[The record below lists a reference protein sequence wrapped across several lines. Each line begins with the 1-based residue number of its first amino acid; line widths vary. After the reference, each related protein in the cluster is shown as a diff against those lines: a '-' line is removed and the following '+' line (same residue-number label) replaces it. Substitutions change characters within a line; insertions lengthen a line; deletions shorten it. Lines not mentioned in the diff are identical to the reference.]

1 MTHPDLKSNKSQED
15 EKNVSKQSNLQRAK
29 TCFLKGVSYFSG
41 DMEVFAK
48 WMEKQFFLLQLL
60 DWVLRGAAQVM
71 FVNNPLSGLIIFA
84 GLVLQNYWWA
94 LNGFVGT
101 LFATI
106 SALILQ
112 QNRGAI
118 AAGLYGYNGILVGL
132 LMAVFS
138 NAGNWYWWLL
148 LPNIFMSM
156 MCPVV
161 SSALA
166 SINSRWDLPV
176 FTLPFNILVCLHM
189 VATGHYNHHFPQ
201 VLIQPRS
208 ELPNITWA
216 EIDVA
221 KLFMSVPVGVG
232 QVYGCDNP
240 WTGGIFIISLFISSP
255 ITCAHAVLG
264 SAVGMVSGLALAA
277 PFGDIYFGLWGYN
290 CVLACIA
297 IGGMFYALT
306 WQVHLLAM
314 TCAFFCAYLG
324 SAIANIMSR
333 FGLPACTWPFCLSA
347 LTFLLLTTGTNRI
360 FKLPLA
366 KVTYPEK
373 NLVFFWKMKK
383 QEKMEKAEKEKL
395 EREEQQKAIEEEMI
409 LNEKEQLRLQ
419 LERMEGG
426 GQESEALEGQ
436 RDEMYVEDD
445 TPEVEDHATEEKE
458 RIDSE
463 EQRLQSK
470 DCNPIPIT
478 HPCLEWAHGGTDL
491 SNMLV
496 HLYKTPAKSR
506 RWYISLSG
514 YILDMCMTNSWL
526 VYKRDHDLLKQK
538 PMSLESFCLAVAHS
552 LNQVNKPAPKVGQPS
567 LSSSPLLRIATH
579 LNPHDQNH
587 K

>member
-1 MTHPDLKSNKSQED
+1 YGGAHATSGSSELPTEQED
-15 EKNVSKQSNLQRAK
+15 KPEEGSGGPATQTSRARFRK
-29 TCFLKGVSYFSG
+29 FLSYFAG
-41 DMEVFAK
+41 DMAPFGK
-48 WMEKQFFLLQLL
+48 WMERQFILLKLL
-60 DWVLRGAAQVM
+60 DWVLRGASQVM

-84 GLVLQNYWWA
+84 GLILQNYWWA

-138 NAGNWYWWLL
+138 NKGDWYWWLL

-156 MCPVV
+156 MCPIV

-208 ELPNITWA
+208 ELPNITWS
-216 EIDVA
+216 ELDVA
-221 KLFMSVPVGVG
+221 KLFMSVPVGIG

-306 WQVHLLAM
+306 WQVHLLAL

-324 SAIANIMSR
+324 SAIANIMST

-347 LTFLLLTTGTNRI
+347 LTFLLLTTETNKI

-366 KVTYPEK
+366 KVNYPEK
-373 NLVFFWKMKK
+373 NLGFYWKMKR
-383 QEKMEKAEKEKL
+383 QEKAEKERL
-395 EREEQQKAIEEEMI
+395 EKEKQRIVDEENVF
-409 LNEKEQLRLQ
+409 NEKEQLRLE
-419 LERMEGG
+419 LELMEEGKV
-426 GQESEALEGQ
+426 QNKAAECKNELSCITESK
-436 RDEMYVEDD
+436 VE
-445 TPEVEDHATEEKE
+445 KQ
-458 RIDSE
+458 DSE
-463 EQRLQSK
+463 NAGNNDGEMSVAG
-470 DCNPIPIT
+470 
-478 HPCLEWAHGGTDL
+478 E
-491 SNMLV
+491 
-496 HLYKTPAKSR
+496 
-506 RWYISLSG
+506 
-514 YILDMCMTNSWL
+514 
-526 VYKRDHDLLKQK
+526 RD
-538 PMSLESFCLAVAHS
+538 
-552 LNQVNKPAPKVGQPS
+552 
-567 LSSSPLLRIATH
+567 
-579 LNPHDQNH
+579 
-587 K
+587 

>member
-1 MTHPDLKSNKSQED
+1 MQGSHCTKDIQKNIICSTSAALDTTSPASTFTELQPLMAHPDRPSEHENSQED
-15 EKNVSKQSNLQRAK
+15 RKEKDPTSLQRSRA
-29 TCFLKGVSYFSG
+29 CFLKGLSYFSG
-41 DMEVFAK
+41 DMEVFGK
-48 WMEKQFFLLQLL
+48 WMGKQFFLLQLL

-71 FVNNPLSGLIIFA
+71 FVNNPLSGLIIFG
-84 GLVLQNYWWA
+84 GLILQNYWLA

-138 NAGNWYWWLL
+138 KKGDWYWWLL

-156 MCPVV
+156 MCPIV

-189 VATGHYNHHFPQ
+189 VATGHYNQHFPQ

-208 ELPNITWA
+208 EMANITWA

-221 KLFMSVPVGVG
+221 KLFMAVPVGIG

-306 WQVHLLAM
+306 WQVHLLAI
-314 TCAFFCAYLG
+314 TCAFFCAYLS
-324 SAIANIMSR
+324 SAIAHIMSR

-347 LTFLLLTTGTNRI
+347 LTFLLLTTETNRI

-373 NLVFFWKMKK
+373 NLSFFWKMKK
-383 QEKMEKAEKEKL
+383 QEKMEKAEEARK
-395 EREEQQKAIEEEMI
+395 EREEQQKAIEDEVI
-409 LNEKEQLRLQ
+409 LNEKEKLRLELDRIEQ
-419 LERMEGG
+419 GRVASEVSER
-426 GQESEALEGQ
+426 QN
-436 RDEMYVEDD
+436 DE
-445 TPEVEDHATEEKE
+445 T
-458 RIDSE
+458 
-463 EQRLQSK
+463 
-470 DCNPIPIT
+470 
-478 HPCLEWAHGGTDL
+478 
-491 SNMLV
+491 LV
-496 HLYKTPAKSR
+496 
-506 RWYISLSG
+506 
-514 YILDMCMTNSWL
+514 
-526 VYKRDHDLLKQK
+526 
-538 PMSLESFCLAVAHS
+538 
-552 LNQVNKPAPKVGQPS
+552 
-567 LSSSPLLRIATH
+567 
-579 LNPHDQNH
+579 
-587 K
+587 

>member
-1 MTHPDLKSNKSQED
+1 MPRSLFTKELQPLMAQLDLTCEND
-15 EKNVSKQSNLQRAK
+15 KQAVQPAAQVTCLRRAK
-29 TCFLKGVSYFSG
+29 ARFLKGVSYFSG
-41 DMEVFAK
+41 DMAIFAK

-84 GLVLQNYWWA
+84 GLILQNYWWA

-106 SALILQ
+106 SALILR

-148 LPNIFMSM
+148 LPNIFLSM

-176 FTLPFNILVCLHM
+176 FTLPFNILVCLHI

-201 VLIQPRS
+201 VLIQPRT
-208 ELPNITWA
+208 ELPNITWE

-264 SAVGMVSGLALAA
+264 STIGMLTGLALAA
-277 PFGDIYFGLWGYN
+277 PFGAIYFGLWGYN

-306 WQVHLLAM
+306 WQVHLLAI
-314 TCAFFCAYLG
+314 TCGFYCAYLG
-324 SAIANIMSR
+324 SAIANMMSV

-347 LTFLLLTTGTNRI
+347 LTFLLITTETNKI

-373 NLVFFWKMKK
+373 NLCYFWKMKK
-383 QEKMEKAEKEKL
+383 QEKQEKME
-395 EREEQQKAIEEEMI
+395 EEQKKKKEEEQRANVDELI
-409 LNEKEQLRLQ
+409 LNEKEELRLNISA
-419 LERMEGG
+419 ME
-426 GQESEALEGQ
+426 EANMTQIVIGPQTETDQSDTGEETTTEDNQ
-436 RDEMYVEDD
+436 THEMLTDYV
-445 TPEVEDHATEEKE
+445 
-458 RIDSE
+458 
-463 EQRLQSK
+463 
-470 DCNPIPIT
+470 
-478 HPCLEWAHGGTDL
+478 
-491 SNMLV
+491 
-496 HLYKTPAKSR
+496 
-506 RWYISLSG
+506 
-514 YILDMCMTNSWL
+514 
-526 VYKRDHDLLKQK
+526 
-538 PMSLESFCLAVAHS
+538 
-552 LNQVNKPAPKVGQPS
+552 
-567 LSSSPLLRIATH
+567 
-579 LNPHDQNH
+579 
-587 K
+587 

>member
-1 MTHPDLKSNKSQED
+1 MDGNQKLLWSCLVE
-15 EKNVSKQSNLQRAK
+15 R
-29 TCFLKGVSYFSG
+29 
-41 DMEVFAK
+41 
-48 WMEKQFFLLQLL
+48 FFLLQLL

-84 GLVLQNYWWA
+84 GLILQNYWWA

-138 NAGNWYWWLL
+138 NAGDWYWWLL

-156 MCPVV
+156 MCPIV

-189 VATGHYNHHFPQ
+189 VATGHYNHHFSQ

-221 KLFMSVPVGVG
+221 KLFMSVPVGIG

-264 SAVGMVSGLALAA
+264 STVGMVSGLALAA

-306 WQVHLLAM
+306 WQVHLLAI

-324 SAIANIMSR
+324 SAIANIMST

-347 LTFLLLTTGTNRI
+347 LTFLLLTTGAKRI

-373 NLVFFWKMKK
+373 NLAFYWKLKK
-383 QEKMEKAEKEKL
+383 QEKAETVETAEKAEKAKK
-395 EREEQQKAIEEEMI
+395 EREEQQKAIEEEI
-409 LNEKEQLRLQ
+409 TQNEKEQLKLKLQ
-419 LERMEGG
+419 LME
-426 GQESEALEGQ
+426 EGKAG
-436 RDEMYVEDD
+436 ETAKVKNGKAHVEDS
-445 TPEVEDHATEEKE
+445 TVEVEEQVTESDKN
-458 RIDSE
+458 R
-463 EQRLQSK
+463 K
-470 DCNPIPIT
+470 DIP
-478 HPCLEWAHGGTDL
+478 DDY
-491 SNMLV
+491 V
-496 HLYKTPAKSR
+496 
-506 RWYISLSG
+506 
-514 YILDMCMTNSWL
+514 
-526 VYKRDHDLLKQK
+526 
-538 PMSLESFCLAVAHS
+538 
-552 LNQVNKPAPKVGQPS
+552 
-567 LSSSPLLRIATH
+567 
-579 LNPHDQNH
+579 
-587 K
+587 

>member
-1 MTHPDLKSNKSQED
+1 MTGSHNTKDIHKNISSSTSAPVPISSAAPVFTELHPLMAHPEHNPSQED
-15 EKNVSKQSNLQRAK
+15 KMEGQAK
-29 TCFLKGVSYFSG
+29 TAEASRWHRTWARFLKGVSYFSG

-48 WMEKQFFLLQLL
+48 WMERQFFLLQLL

-84 GLVLQNYWWA
+84 GLILQNYWWA

-106 SALILQ
+106 SALFLQ
-112 QNRGAI
+112 QSRGAI

-138 NAGNWYWWLL
+138 NAGDWYWWLL

-156 MCPVV
+156 MCPIV

-208 ELPNITWA
+208 ELPNITWS
-216 EIDVA
+216 EINVA
-221 KLFMSVPVGVG
+221 KLFRSVPVGIG

-264 SAVGMVSGLALAA
+264 SAVGMVSGLALSA
-277 PFGDIYFGLWGYN
+277 PFEDIYFGLWGYN

-306 WQVHLLAM
+306 WRVHLLAI
-314 TCAFFCAYLG
+314 TCALFCAYLG
-324 SAIANIMSR
+324 SAIANVMSR

-347 LTFLLLTTGTNRI
+347 LTFLLLTTGTKAI

-373 NLVFFWKMKK
+373 NLAFYWRMIK
-383 QEKMEKAEKEKL
+383 QEKAEKAEKERK
-395 EREEQQKAIEEEMI
+395 EREEPLKAVNEQVI
-409 LNEKEQLRLQ
+409 LNEKEQLKLELQ
-419 LERMEGG
+419 QMEEGK
-426 GQESEALEGQ
+426 QEGEN
-436 RDEMYVEDD
+436 EMTTEDD
-445 TPEVEDHATEEKE
+445 QRVNVEETNRQNTFNEVV
-458 RIDSE
+458 
-463 EQRLQSK
+463 L
-470 DCNPIPIT
+470 
-478 HPCLEWAHGGTDL
+478 
-491 SNMLV
+491 
-496 HLYKTPAKSR
+496 
-506 RWYISLSG
+506 
-514 YILDMCMTNSWL
+514 LDY
-526 VYKRDHDLLKQK
+526 V
-538 PMSLESFCLAVAHS
+538 
-552 LNQVNKPAPKVGQPS
+552 
-567 LSSSPLLRIATH
+567 
-579 LNPHDQNH
+579 
-587 K
+587 

>member
-1 MTHPDLKSNKSQED
+1 MQLWGNWQPTQPEPILGRMPGSHSAKDIQKNITCSIERSTGTTATSTATSFTELQPLMAQPKMPSKDDQSQD
-15 EKNVSKQSNLQRAK
+15 NGQPAGVTRRQRAK
-29 TCFLKGVSYFSG
+29 ACVLKGLSYFAG
-41 DMEVFAK
+41 DMKPFAK
-48 WMEKQFFLLQLL
+48 WMENQFILLQLL

-84 GLVLQNYWWA
+84 GLILQNYWWA

-112 QNRGAI
+112 QSRGAI

-138 NAGNWYWWLL
+138 NAGDWYWWLL

-156 MCPVV
+156 MCPIV

-208 ELPNITWA
+208 EFPNITWA

-221 KLFMSVPVGVG
+221 KLFMSVPVGIG

-306 WQVHLLAM
+306 WQVHLLAI

-324 SAIANIMSR
+324 SAIANIMSQ

-366 KVTYPEK
+366 KVNYPEK
-373 NLVFFWKMKK
+373 NLAYFWKMKK
-383 QEKMEKAEKEKL
+383 QEKMEKAEKEK
-395 EREEQQKAIEEEMI
+395 EVQQKAMEEGL
-409 LNEKEQLRLQ
+409 LNEKEQLRMQ
-419 LERMEGG
+419 LERMEAEKV
-426 GQESEALEGQ
+426 ESGASADTNDKAHAEEHTPDDQ
-436 RDEMYVEDD
+436 DEI
-445 TPEVEDHATEEKE
+445 PEVTSD
-458 RIDSE
+458 D
-463 EQRLQSK
+463 
-470 DCNPIPIT
+470 N
-478 HPCLEWAHGGTDL
+478 
-491 SNMLV
+491 V
-496 HLYKTPAKSR
+496 
-506 RWYISLSG
+506 
-514 YILDMCMTNSWL
+514 
-526 VYKRDHDLLKQK
+526 
-538 PMSLESFCLAVAHS
+538 
-552 LNQVNKPAPKVGQPS
+552 
-567 LSSSPLLRIATH
+567 
-579 LNPHDQNH
+579 
-587 K
+587 

>member
-1 MTHPDLKSNKSQED
+1 MANPVQQSEHEKSQG
-15 EKNVSKQSNLQRAK
+15 EKTDARTPAGPTNLQKTRA
-29 TCFLKGVSYFSG
+29 CLLKGLSYFSG
-41 DMEVFAK
+41 DMPVFGK
-48 WMEKQFFLLQLL
+48 WMEKQFLLLQLL

-71 FVNNPLSGLIIFA
+71 FVNNPLSGLIIFG
-84 GLVLQNYWWA
+84 GLILQNYWWA

-118 AAGLYGYNGILVGL
+118 AAGLYGYNGILVAAL
-132 LMAVFS
+132 
-138 NAGNWYWWLL
+138 
-148 LPNIFMSM
+148 
-156 MCPVV
+156 CPFL

-216 EIDVA
+216 DIDVA
-221 KLFMSVPVGVG
+221 KLFRSVPVGIG

-240 WTGGIFIISLFISSP
+240 WTGGIFIIALFISSP
-255 ITCAHAVLG
+255 ITCIHAVLG

-277 PFGDIYFGLWGYN
+277 PFESIYFGLWGYN

-306 WQVHLLAM
+306 WQVHLLAI

-324 SAIANIMSR
+324 SAIANVMST

-347 LTFLLLTTGTNRI
+347 LTFLLITAETKKI

-373 NLVFFWKMKK
+373 NLGFFWKLKK
-383 QEKMEKAEKEKL
+383 QEKMEKREKERK
-395 EREEQQKAIEEEMI
+395 EKEEQQKAIEENLR
-409 LNEKEQLRLQ
+409 LNEKEQLRLE
-419 LERMEGG
+419 LERMEEGKTASDESKEQNEDTHTEDPG
-426 GQESEALEGQ
+426 SEVGQQG
-436 RDEMYVEDD
+436 
-445 TPEVEDHATEEKE
+445 TEEE
-458 RIDSE
+458 DTNNNLIEVTVTDS
-463 EQRLQSK
+463 
-470 DCNPIPIT
+470 
-478 HPCLEWAHGGTDL
+478 
-491 SNMLV
+491 V
-496 HLYKTPAKSR
+496 
-506 RWYISLSG
+506 
-514 YILDMCMTNSWL
+514 
-526 VYKRDHDLLKQK
+526 
-538 PMSLESFCLAVAHS
+538 
-552 LNQVNKPAPKVGQPS
+552 
-567 LSSSPLLRIATH
+567 
-579 LNPHDQNH
+579 
-587 K
+587 

>member
-1 MTHPDLKSNKSQED
+1 EVHPTS
-15 EKNVSKQSNLQRAK
+15 EKTRPLALQKARDN
-29 TCFLKGVSYFSG
+29 FLKGVSYFSG
-41 DMEVFAK
+41 DMEVFGK

-71 FVNNPLSGLIIFA
+71 FVNNPLSGLIIFG
-84 GLVLQNYWWA
+84 GLILQNYWWA

-156 MCPVV
+156 MCPIV

-189 VATGHYNHHFPQ
+189 VATGHYNHYFPQ

-306 WQVHLLAM
+306 WQVHLLAI

-324 SAIANIMSR
+324 SAIANSMSTVIWTSSLHMA
-333 FGLPACTWPFCLSA
+333 FLFVYQQDFQAAACQSHL
-347 LTFLLLTTGTNRI
+347 
-360 FKLPLA
+360 
-366 KVTYPEK
+366 PEK

-383 QEKMEKAEKEKL
+383 QEKMEKAEKEKK
-395 EREEQQKAIEEEMI
+395 EREQLQRAIEDEAI
-409 LNEKEQLRLQ
+409 LNEKEQLRLE
-419 LERMEGG
+419 LEKME
-426 GQESEALEGQ
+426 EG
-436 RDEMYVEDD
+436 R
-445 TPEVEDHATEEKE
+445 EEFVK
-458 RIDSE
+458 
-463 EQRLQSK
+463 
-470 DCNPIPIT
+470 N
-478 HPCLEWAHGGTDL
+478 
-491 SNMLV
+491 
-496 HLYKTPAKSR
+496 KSL
-506 RWYISLSG
+506 I
-514 YILDMCMTNSWL
+514 
-526 VYKRDHDLLKQK
+526 
-538 PMSLESFCLAVAHS
+538 
-552 LNQVNKPAPKVGQPS
+552 
-567 LSSSPLLRIATH
+567 
-579 LNPHDQNH
+579 
-587 K
+587 

>member
-1 MTHPDLKSNKSQED
+1 MLGHMPVSHCTKDIQRKINFSNFLNQPTSSPANTFTELQSLMAPDDKAGDSVEPAKPKTLLR
-15 EKNVSKQSNLQRAK
+15 VRA
-29 TCFLKGVSYFSG
+29 CFLKGVSYFSG
-41 DMEVFAK
+41 DMKVYGQ

-84 GLVLQNYWWA
+84 GLILQNYWWA

-138 NAGNWYWWLL
+138 SAGAWYWWLL

-189 VATGHYNHHFPQ
+189 VATGYYNPYFPQ
-201 VLIQPRS
+201 VNIQPRS
-208 ELPNITWA
+208 AMPNITWA
-216 EIDVA
+216 QLDVA
-221 KLFMSVPVGVG
+221 KLFMSVPVGIG

-255 ITCAHAVLG
+255 ITCAHAVIG

-306 WQVHLLAM
+306 WQVHLLAI
-314 TCAFFCAYLG
+314 TCAFFCAYLS

-347 LTFLLLTTGTNRI
+347 LTFLLLTTETNKI

-373 NLVFFWKMKK
+373 NLRFFWKLKK
-383 QEKMEKAEKEKL
+383 KEKMEKAEKERK
-395 EREEQQKAIEEEMI
+395 EVEEQKKIIKETMI
-409 LNEKEQLRLQ
+409 LNEQEKRV
-419 LERMEGG
+419 LERMEEGRE
-426 GQESEALEGQ
+426 ESERSEGND
-436 RDEMYVEDD
+436 DE
-445 TPEVEDHATEEKE
+445 THGEDHAPGVQQQHTA
-458 RIDSE
+458 
-463 EQRLQSK
+463 
-470 DCNPIPIT
+470 N
-478 HPCLEWAHGGTDL
+478 
-491 SNMLV
+491 
-496 HLYKTPAKSR
+496 TPVE
-506 RWYISLSG
+506 
-514 YILDMCMTNSWL
+514 N
-526 VYKRDHDLLKQK
+526 
-538 PMSLESFCLAVAHS
+538 
-552 LNQVNKPAPKVGQPS
+552 
-567 LSSSPLLRIATH
+567 
-579 LNPHDQNH
+579 
-587 K
+587 

>member
-1 MTHPDLKSNKSQED
+1 MKISSSNVLPSASTLSTLYLQELRPLMTNPVVELGGGPALSKAQE
-15 EKNVSKQSNLQRAK
+15 EKTIAGQAPTPSPVRRAWRR
-29 TCFLKGVSYFSG
+29 FLHGVSYFSG
-41 DMEVFAK
+41 DMTVFGE
-48 WMEKQFFLLQLL
+48 WMQKQFFLLQLC

-84 GLVLQNYWWA
+84 GLALQNLWWA
-94 LNGFVGT
+94 LNGFTGT

-106 SALILQ
+106 SALILK

-156 MCPVV
+156 ACPVV

-176 FTLPFNILVCLHM
+176 FTLPFNILVCVHM
-189 VATGHYNHHFPQ
+189 VATGHYNNYFPQ

-208 ELPNITWA
+208 QLPNITWA
-216 EIDVA
+216 EVDVA
-221 KLFMSVPVGVG
+221 KLFRAVPVGIG

-255 ITCAHAVLG
+255 ITCAHAIIG

-277 PFGDIYFGLWGYN
+277 PFENIYFGLWGYN

-297 IGGMFYALT
+297 IGGMFYGLT
-306 WQVHLLAM
+306 WQVHLLAI

-324 SAIANIMSR
+324 SAIANIMSA

-347 LTFLLLTTGTNRI
+347 LTFLLITTETNSI

-373 NLVFFWKMKK
+373 NLRFFWQLRKT
-383 QEKMEKAEKEKL
+383 ERTERAREEEREEKEKEK
-395 EREEQQKAIEEEMI
+395 EREEFRLQMERIEED
-409 LNEKEQLRLQ
+409 RSTG
-419 LERMEGG
+419 EGTG
-426 GQESEALEGQ
+426 GQN
-436 RDEMYVEDD
+436 RN
-445 TPEVEDHATEEKE
+445 TET
-458 RIDSE
+458 R
-463 EQRLQSK
+463 
-470 DCNPIPIT
+470 
-478 HPCLEWAHGGTDL
+478 
-491 SNMLV
+491 
-496 HLYKTPAKSR
+496 
-506 RWYISLSG
+506 
-514 YILDMCMTNSWL
+514 
-526 VYKRDHDLLKQK
+526 
-538 PMSLESFCLAVAHS
+538 
-552 LNQVNKPAPKVGQPS
+552 
-567 LSSSPLLRIATH
+567 
-579 LNPHDQNH
+579 
-587 K
+587 

>member
-1 MTHPDLKSNKSQED
+1 MTAQHSSKAPCVSTSAVPTVSSPDSPFTELQPLMALPEVKPE
-15 EKNVSKQSNLQRAK
+15 QSDNGQPETPPAQPPRKVRA
-29 TCFLKGVSYFSG
+29 CILKGLSYFAG
-41 DMEVFAK
+41 DMTPFAK
-48 WMEKQFFLLQLL
+48 WMERQFILLQII

-84 GLVLQNYWWA
+84 GLILQNYWWA

-101 LFATI
+101 LFATL

-138 NAGNWYWWLL
+138 DKGDWYWWLL

-156 MCPVV
+156 MCPIV

-216 EIDVA
+216 EIDLP
-221 KLFMSVPVGVG
+221 KLFMSVPVGIG

-255 ITCAHAVLG
+255 ITCIHAVLG
-264 SAVGMVSGLALAA
+264 SAVGMVSGLALSA

-306 WQVHLLAM
+306 WQVHLLAI

-324 SAIANIMSR
+324 SAIANIMST

-347 LTFLLLTTGTNRI
+347 LTFLLITTGTNKI

-373 NLVFFWKMKK
+373 NLCYFKKHKK
-383 QEKMEKAEKEKL
+383 QQKREKMEKEDREKK
-395 EREEQQKAIEEEMI
+395 EEQKAIEDEVI
-409 LNEKEQLRLQ
+409 QNEKEQLRIQ
-419 LERMEGG
+419 IEQMEEGNIMSNNEDKNEP
-426 GQESEALEGQ
+426 QPQDMTVTEA
-436 RDEMYVEDD
+436 
-445 TPEVEDHATEEKE
+445 
-458 RIDSE
+458 
-463 EQRLQSK
+463 
-470 DCNPIPIT
+470 
-478 HPCLEWAHGGTDL
+478 
-491 SNMLV
+491 
-496 HLYKTPAKSR
+496 
-506 RWYISLSG
+506 
-514 YILDMCMTNSWL
+514 IL
-526 VYKRDHDLLKQK
+526 
-538 PMSLESFCLAVAHS
+538 
-552 LNQVNKPAPKVGQPS
+552 
-567 LSSSPLLRIATH
+567 
-579 LNPHDQNH
+579 
-587 K
+587 

>member
-1 MTHPDLKSNKSQED
+1 MTGSHCTKDIQKNINCSAPAAQPTRSPVTSLTELQPLMAHPDLPPENEHSQED
-15 EKNVSKQSNLQRAK
+15 KPKEQVQPAGPTRLQKAK
-29 TCFLKGVSYFSG
+29 ARFLKGVSYFSG
-41 DMEVFAK
+41 DMEVFGK
-48 WMEKQFFLLQLL
+48 WMERQFILLQLL

-84 GLVLQNYWWA
+84 GLILQNYWWA

-138 NAGNWYWWLL
+138 NAGDWYWWLL

-156 MCPVV
+156 MCPIV

-208 ELPNITWA
+208 EFPNITWA
-216 EIDVA
+216 DIDVA
-221 KLFMSVPVGVG
+221 KLFMSVPVGIG

-306 WQVHLLAM
+306 WQVHLLAV

-324 SAIANIMSR
+324 SAIAGIMSN

-373 NLVFFWKMKK
+373 NLIFFWKMKK
-383 QEKMEKAEKEKL
+383 QEKKEKAETERKEK
-395 EREEQQKAIEEEMI
+395 EEQQRAIEEEVM
-409 LNEKEQLRLQ
+409 LNEKEQLRLE
-419 LERMEGG
+419 LERMEEGKI
-426 GQESEALEGQ
+426 ESGASEDKNDKTQTNNLRLEV
-436 RDEMYVEDD
+436 DEQVSD
-445 TPEVEDHATEEKE
+445 EEKNRRNDLTE
-458 RIDSE
+458 VTVV
-463 EQRLQSK
+463 
-470 DCNPIPIT
+470 DC
-478 HPCLEWAHGGTDL
+478 
-491 SNMLV
+491 V
-496 HLYKTPAKSR
+496 
-506 RWYISLSG
+506 
-514 YILDMCMTNSWL
+514 
-526 VYKRDHDLLKQK
+526 
-538 PMSLESFCLAVAHS
+538 
-552 LNQVNKPAPKVGQPS
+552 
-567 LSSSPLLRIATH
+567 
-579 LNPHDQNH
+579 
-587 K
+587 

>member
-1 MTHPDLKSNKSQED
+1 MANPLPATITDPKKQQPS
-15 EKNVSKQSNLQRAK
+15 EKNEQRPTEGSVPLQSIKSKI
-29 TCFLKGVSYFSG
+29 FKGVSYVSG
-41 DMEVFAK
+41 DMRVFGE
-48 WMEKQFFLLQLL
+48 WMKGQFILLQIL

-84 GLVLQNYWWA
+84 GLILQNRWWA

-138 NAGNWYWWLL
+138 NAGDWYWWLL
-148 LPNIFMSM
+148 LPNIFLSM
-156 MCPVV
+156 ACPIV

-208 ELPNITWA
+208 SLPNITWS
-216 EIDVA
+216 EVDVA
-221 KLFMSVPVGVG
+221 KLFQSIPVGIG

-255 ITCAHAVLG
+255 ITCAHAIIG
-264 SAVGMVSGLALAA
+264 STVGMLSGLALAA
-277 PFGDIYFGLWGYN
+277 PFESIYFGLWGYN

-306 WQVHLLAM
+306 WQVHLLAI

-324 SAIANIMSR
+324 SATANLMSN

-347 LTFLLLTTGTNRI
+347 LTFLLMTTETNTI
-360 FKLPLA
+360 YKLPLA

-373 NLVFFWKMKK
+373 NLHYFWKMKK
-383 QEKMEKAEKEKL
+383 AEKAEKLKKEL
-395 EREEQQKAIEEEMI
+395 EEMQRVKREEGEKS
-409 LNEKEQLRLQ
+409 EKE
-419 LERMEGG
+419 EGFKLDMLNTEKG
-426 GQESEALEGQ
+426 RSDACMVTVEG
-436 RDEMYVEDD
+436 VEDVPTDNSMGVTDNKAD
-445 TPEVEDHATEEKE
+445 TED
-458 RIDSE
+458 
-463 EQRLQSK
+463 
-470 DCNPIPIT
+470 
-478 HPCLEWAHGGTDL
+478 
-491 SNMLV
+491 M
-496 HLYKTPAKSR
+496 
-506 RWYISLSG
+506 
-514 YILDMCMTNSWL
+514 
-526 VYKRDHDLLKQK
+526 
-538 PMSLESFCLAVAHS
+538 F
-552 LNQVNKPAPKVGQPS
+552 
-567 LSSSPLLRIATH
+567 
-579 LNPHDQNH
+579 
-587 K
+587 

>member
-1 MTHPDLKSNKSQED
+1 MDHSDLPPTRINYEEEKKDKKED
-15 EKNVSKQSNLQRAK
+15 QVQPAGPTALQKARSR
-29 TCFLKGVSYFSG
+29 FLKGVSYFSG
-41 DMEVFAK
+41 DMEVFGK
-48 WMEKQFFLLQLL
+48 WMEKQFLLLQLL

-84 GLVLQNYWWA
+84 GLILQNYWWA

-138 NAGNWYWWLL
+138 NAGDWYWWLL

-156 MCPVV
+156 MCPIV

-189 VATGHYNHHFPQ
+189 VATGHYNHHFNQ

-221 KLFMSVPVGVG
+221 KLFMSVPVGIG

-240 WTGGIFIISLFISSP
+240 WTGGIFIVSLFISSP

-306 WQVHLLAM
+306 WQVHLLAI

-324 SAIANIMSR
+324 SAIANLMST

-347 LTFLLLTTGTNRI
+347 LTFLLLTTGTKRI

-373 NLVFFWKMKK
+373 NLAFYWKLKK
-383 QEKMEKAEKEKL
+383 QEKAEKAEKAEKE
-395 EREEQQKAIEEEMI
+395 EEQQKAIEEENI
-409 LNEKEQLRLQ
+409 RNEREQLKSKFLMM
-419 LERMEGG
+419 ME
-426 GQESEALEGQ
+426 EGKG
-436 RDEMYVEDD
+436 ETAEVKNGNACVEDRAV
-445 TPEVEDHATEEKE
+445 EVEEQVTESDKNRNDDLTEV
-458 RIDSE
+458 IPD
-463 EQRLQSK
+463 
-470 DCNPIPIT
+470 DC
-478 HPCLEWAHGGTDL
+478 
-491 SNMLV
+491 V
-496 HLYKTPAKSR
+496 
-506 RWYISLSG
+506 
-514 YILDMCMTNSWL
+514 
-526 VYKRDHDLLKQK
+526 
-538 PMSLESFCLAVAHS
+538 
-552 LNQVNKPAPKVGQPS
+552 
-567 LSSSPLLRIATH
+567 
-579 LNPHDQNH
+579 
-587 K
+587 

>member
-1 MTHPDLKSNKSQED
+1 MPGSVCTKDIQKNINGSISTASSSPAITLTELQPLMANPDLPPKCENSQED
-15 EKNVSKQSNLQRAK
+15 KREVDTVQQRSSNVRACR
-29 TCFLKGVSYFSG
+29 TRFLKAISYFSG
-41 DMEVFAK
+41 DMKVFGK
-48 WMEKQFFLLQLL
+48 WMEKQFFLLKLL

-84 GLVLQNYWWA
+84 GLILQNYWWA

-112 QNRGAI
+112 QNRGSI

-138 NAGNWYWWLL
+138 HKGDWYWWLL

-156 MCPVV
+156 MCPIV
-161 SSALA
+161 SSAIA

-189 VATGHYNHHFPQ
+189 AATGHYNHYFPQ
-201 VLIQPRS
+201 ILFQPRS
-208 ELPNITWA
+208 ELANITWA

-297 IGGMFYALT
+297 VGGMFYALT
-306 WQVHLLAM
+306 WQVHLLAI

-324 SAIANIMSR
+324 SAIANIMST
-333 FGLPACTWPFCLSA
+333 FGLPSCTWPFCLSA
-347 LTFLLLTTGTNRI
+347 ITFLLLTTETKKI
-360 FKLPLA
+360 YKLPLA
-366 KVTYPEK
+366 KVNYPEK
-373 NLVFFWKMKK
+373 NLAYFWKMKK
-383 QEKMEKAEKEKL
+383 QEKMEKAEKERK
-395 EREEQQKAIEEEMI
+395 E
-409 LNEKEQLRLQ
+409 NKEQRK
-419 LERMEGG
+419 
-426 GQESEALEGQ
+426 ALEEAVPINAGFVGVWSGSPPRPLARQ
-436 RDEMYVEDD
+436 R
-445 TPEVEDHATEEKE
+445 PRRLKIRRSRASSGTEPAGVT
-458 RIDSE
+458 
-463 EQRLQSK
+463 RL
-470 DCNPIPIT
+470 PT
-478 HPCLEWAHGGTDL
+478 L
-491 SNMLV
+491 
-496 HLYKTPAKSR
+496 
-506 RWYISLSG
+506 
-514 YILDMCMTNSWL
+514 
-526 VYKRDHDLLKQK
+526 
-538 PMSLESFCLAVAHS
+538 
-552 LNQVNKPAPKVGQPS
+552 
-567 LSSSPLLRIATH
+567 
-579 LNPHDQNH
+579 
-587 K
+587 

>member
-1 MTHPDLKSNKSQED
+1 MPGSHGTKELQPLMAPSDPKLENNEKD
-15 EKNVSKQSNLQRAK
+15 EEVAKATVQTTSLQRAK
-29 TCFLKGVSYFSG
+29 ARFLKGVSYFSG
-41 DMEVFAK
+41 DMPVFAK

-84 GLVLQNYWWA
+84 GLILQNYWWA

-106 SALILQ
+106 SALVLRQ
-112 QNRGAI
+112 SRGAI

-156 MCPVV
+156 MCPIV

-176 FTLPFNILVCLHM
+176 FTLPFNILVCVHM

-216 EIDVA
+216 DIDVA
-221 KLFMSVPVGVG
+221 KLFMSVPVGIG

-240 WTGGIFIISLFISSP
+240 WTGGVFIISLFISSP

-264 SAVGMVSGLALAA
+264 STIGMLSG
-277 PFGDIYFGLWGYN
+277 
-290 CVLACIA
+290 
-297 IGGMFYALT
+297 
-306 WQVHLLAM
+306 
-314 TCAFFCAYLG
+314 FFCAYLG
-324 SAIANIMSR
+324 SAIANIMSA

-347 LTFLLLTTGTNRI
+347 LTFLLITTETNRI

-373 NLVFFWKMKK
+373 NLCFFWKMKK
-383 QEKMEKAEKEKL
+383 QEKKEKMEE
-395 EREEQQKAIEEEMI
+395 ERKTKEEQKRVIEDEVI
-409 LNEKEQLRLQ
+409 LNEKEQLRLE
-419 LERMEGG
+419 LNTM
-426 GQESEALEGQ
+426 QEAQKTQMDTGEAQSEHW
-436 RDEMYVEDD
+436 D
-445 TPEVEDHATEEKE
+445 TGEEQNTQNYATEE
-458 RIDSE
+458 
-463 EQRLQSK
+463 
-470 DCNPIPIT
+470 
-478 HPCLEWAHGGTDL
+478 
-491 SNMLV
+491 
-496 HLYKTPAKSR
+496 
-506 RWYISLSG
+506 SL
-514 YILDMCMTNSWL
+514 TNY
-526 VYKRDHDLLKQK
+526 V
-538 PMSLESFCLAVAHS
+538 
-552 LNQVNKPAPKVGQPS
+552 
-567 LSSSPLLRIATH
+567 
-579 LNPHDQNH
+579 
-587 K
+587 